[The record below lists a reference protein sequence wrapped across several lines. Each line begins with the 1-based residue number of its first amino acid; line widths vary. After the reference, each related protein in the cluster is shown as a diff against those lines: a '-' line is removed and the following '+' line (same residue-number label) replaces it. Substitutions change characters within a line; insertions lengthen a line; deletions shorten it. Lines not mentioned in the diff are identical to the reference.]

1 MNKINKNPS
10 FKVHRIV
17 EYIKY
22 NGEFVYDIDD
32 LEERGIQEI
41 LQEEFDIFETFTSEE
56 LKELNDTLQSIALQN
71 ELREAKHLITQLKPE
86 DDGYDLLNSSPDNIY
101 AKRTTYPVYYDYP
114 VDSNLKKLP
123 KVSYPL
129 KPATQREMNQ
139 LSRLNKTLTSQIKV
153 EYKPIQTIE
162 PIILKHL

>member
-17 EYIKY
+17 EYIKC
-22 NGEFVYDIDD
+22 NREFVCDLDD

-41 LQEEFDIFETFTSEE
+41 LQEDLDIFETFTSEE
-56 LKELNDTLQSIALQN
+56 LKELNDVLQAIALQN
-71 ELREAKHLITQLKPE
+71 ELREAKHLIDKLEPE

-101 AKRTTYPVYYDYP
+101 AKRTTYPVYYNYP

-129 KPATQREMNQ
+129 KPATQRDMNQ
-139 LSRLNKTLTSQIKV
+139 LLRLNKTLTSQVKA
-153 EYKPIQTIE
+153 EYKSMQAIE
-162 PIILKHL
+162 PIIVKHL

>member
-17 EYIKY
+17 EYIKW
-22 NGEFVYDIDD
+22 NGEFVYDVDD

-41 LQEEFDIFETFTSEE
+41 LQEDLDIFETFTSEE
-56 LKELNDTLQSIALQN
+56 LQELNNALQSIALQN
-71 ELREAKHLITQLKPE
+71 ELREAKHLIDKLEPE
-86 DDGYDLLNSSPDNIY
+86 DDGNDFLHSNLDNIY
-101 AKRTTYPVYYDYP
+101 GKRTTYPVYYDYP

-129 KPATQREMNQ
+129 KSATQRDMNQ

-153 EYKPIQTIE
+153 KYKPIQTVE
-162 PIILKHL
+162 PIIIKHL